1 MKTIK
6 EYAADAAAR
15 LKKSQN
21 GSTPTKSEKSKLPKP
36 QGRAQKPNV
45 RPTGRGR

>member
-6 EYAADAAAR
+6 EYAEDAAAR

-21 GSTPTKSEKSKLPKP
+21 GTTQLKNEKLKLPKP
-36 QGRAQKPNV
+36 PRNAPKPAK

>member
-21 GSTPTKSEKSKLPKP
+21 GSTPTKNEKSKLPKQP
-36 QGRAQKPNV
+36 VRAQKPSV
-45 RPTGRGR
+45 RPTGRGK

>member
-6 EYAADAAAR
+6 EYAEAAAAR

-21 GSTPTKSEKSKLPKP
+21 GSTPTKNEKLKLPKQ

>member
-21 GSTPTKSEKSKLPKP
+21 GSMPQKNEKSKLPKP
-36 QGRAQKPNV
+36 QGRVQKPNV
-45 RPTGRGR
+45 KPASRGR

>member
-15 LKKSQN
+15 MRKSQN
-21 GSTPTKSEKSKLPKP
+21 GSTPTKNEKLKSPKQ
-36 QGRAQKPNV
+36 QGRVQKPNV